1 MSMKEKW
8 FIYPTKGSDAAKLV
22 KVRED
27 RMQEH
32 AHNVREKESL
42 KSWFSL
48 DLECIL
54 NKEVRVVNAKEKE
67 LFMPRKTDARY
78 VRAKD

>member
-8 FIYPTKGSDAAKLV
+8 FIYPIKGRDVVKLV

-32 AHNVREKESL
+32 AHNVKEKESL
-42 KSWFSL
+42 KNWSSL
-48 DLECIL
+48 VLECIL
-54 NKEVRVVNAKEKE
+54 NKEVHVVSAKEKE
-67 LFMPRKTDARY
+67 QFMLKKIDARH

>member
-8 FIYPTKGSDAAKLV
+8 FIYPTKGRDVVKLV

-32 AHNVREKESL
+32 AHNV
-42 KSWFSL
+42 
-48 DLECIL
+48 
-54 NKEVRVVNAKEKE
+54 KEKE
-67 LFMPRKTDARY
+67 
-78 VRAKD
+78 